1 MWKRRVSSPCA
12 NLESSKGSFEK
23 SASQTAHVR
32 VAGFERVVGFAEIP
46 DFPDFARDEDL
57 VDFVVG
63 ASGIGF
69 SGVATCS
76 LGFPT
81 KQT

>member
-1 MWKRRVSSPCA
+1 MSSPCA

-32 VAGFERVVGFAEIP
+32 VAGSEPVVGFAEIP
-46 DFPDFARDEDL
+46 EFPDFARDEDL
-57 VDFVVG
+57 VVLVVG
-63 ASGIGF
+63 AGGVDF
-69 SGVATCS
+69 SGVAGGS
-76 LGFPT
+76 IGFPT